1 MVCGYISAVVMNR
14 RYLKPTSAVLFLIIA
29 AVFLWFYPDHD
40 KTGNYYTNKGQVF
53 GTYYT
58 IRYQAEQD
66 LEDEIVARLNA
77 FDGTMSMFNDTSIV
91 SHINRNEDVVLNKDF
106 LDMYATAER
115 VSALTDG
122 AFDITVAPLVN
133 AWGFG
138 FRQREQVNAQVIDS
152 LLETVGYEKIS
163 VFDNHLW
170 KSDERTM
177 LDASAIAKGQGCDVV
192 AALLEDKG
200 CRNYLVD
207 IGGEVVCCGVNEK
220 DEMWRIGIS
229 KPIDDPSGEQA
240 EIQEIVSA
248 PALCMA
254 TSGNYRQFYYD
265 NGIRRSHTIDPRTG
279 YPVAHSLL
287 SATVIAHSCMEA
299 DALATACMVLGTD
312 SALQLIDNLRDTE
325 CYLIYD
331 ESDTMRVAMSKGM
344 RKFLRE

>member
-1 MVCGYISAVVMNR
+1 MVCGYINRVYMNR
-14 RYLKPTSAVLFLIIA
+14 KYLKPASAAVFLIIA
-29 AVFLWFYPDHD
+29 VVFLWFYPDHD
-40 KTGNYYTNKGQVF
+40 KAGSYHTNKGQVF

-58 IRYQAEQD
+58 IRYQATQD
-66 LEDEIVARLNA
+66 LEEEILARLNA

-91 SHINRNEDVVLNKDF
+91 SRINRNEDVALNKDF

-138 FRQREQVNAQVIDS
+138 FRKQEQVNAHLIDS

-163 VFDNHLW
+163 VFDNRLW
-170 KSDERTM
+170 KSDARIM

-192 AALLEDKG
+192 ATLLEEHG

-207 IGGEVVCCGVNEK
+207 IGGEVVCCGVNDK
-220 DEMWRIGIS
+220 DELWRIGIS
-229 KPIDDPSGEQA
+229 KPIDDPTGQQK

-248 PALCMA
+248 SSLCMA
-254 TSGNYRQFYYD
+254 TSGSYRQFYYD

-279 YPVAHSLL
+279 YPVGHSLL
-287 SATVIAHSCMEA
+287 SATVVANSCMEA

-312 SALQLIDNLRDTE
+312 SALELIDGLRATE

-331 ESDTMRVAMSKGM
+331 EGDTLRVAMSEGM
-344 RKFLRE
+344 RKFLGE